1 MIIWFMQLNFVSPS
15 IWRKEQSKCE
25 LHYAFSVNVHVIEEF
40 IFTFITIK

>member
-1 MIIWFMQLNFVSPS
+1 MIIWFVTIDFGPS